1 VQDQATITAMVR
13 GARLNPM
20 DLRWQRFLVAE
31 DGTGIVGAVQL
42 RPHDGTLEL
51 ASLVVRE
58 DQRGR
63 GVGSQLIQ
71 ALIAQSP
78 GSLYLF
84 CRSQLEG
91 YYARFGFRAIGV
103 QEAPPSLRMR
113 YAIGRII
120 TRLIVGRPVLMMKRE
135 SEKPDFDPSGF

>member
-1 VQDQATITAMVR
+1 MVR

-31 DGTGIVGAVQL
+31 DGTGIVGAVQI

-63 GVGSQLIQ
+63 GIGSQLIQ

-103 QEAPPSLRMR
+103 QEAPPSLRIK

-135 SEKPDFDPSGF
+135 

>member
-1 VQDQATITAMVR
+1 MVR

-31 DGTGIVGAVQL
+31 DGTKLWA
-42 RPHDGTLEL
+42 RSNARTMNSEL

-63 GVGSQLIQ
+63 GVGSQLNQ
-71 ALIAQSP
+71 ALIAQSR

-135 SEKPDFDPSGF
+135 

>member
-1 VQDQATITAMVR
+1 MGDEIKVRPARVQDQATITAMVR

-31 DGTGIVGAVQL
+31 DGTGIVGAVQI

-63 GVGSQLIQ
+63 GIGSQLIQ

-103 QEAPPSLRMR
+103 QEAPPSLRIK

-135 SEKPDFDPSGF
+135 